1 MLTCT
6 TRMATCTARYDVF
19 SDEFEA
25 ASDTYA
31 AANVPSRA
39 LDPWLLGWHFEKEV
53 SWKKMDLRFWFSP
66 TLAPE
71 LKVA

>member
-1 MLTCT
+1 
-6 TRMATCTARYDVF
+6 MATCTARYDVF